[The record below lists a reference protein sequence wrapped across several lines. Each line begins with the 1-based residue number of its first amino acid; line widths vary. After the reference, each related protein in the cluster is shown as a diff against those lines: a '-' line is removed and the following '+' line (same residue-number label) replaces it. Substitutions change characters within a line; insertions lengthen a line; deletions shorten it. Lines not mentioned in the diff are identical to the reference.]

1 MPVRVTETP
10 FSFFFLKNCLISHHR
25 SWRRRFIS
33 VGRVKRTSYGVR
45 ILRVSSPPSPSAR
58 TWKKG
63 FTPLSFALK
72 PCRTLRRRT
81 SWKAGRSWAC
91 ASRARDTDR
100 RRVLRV
106 AGALW
111 MKNRLLWPVSVVP
124 RVAPFLE
131 LAGYLGINPA
141 VAQHQLYQS
150 PRLSFFLL
158 L

>member
-1 MPVRVTETP
+1 MPVRVTQTP

-33 VGRVKRTSYGVR
+33 VGRVKRTSCEVR

-91 ASRARDTDR
+91 ASQARDTDL
-100 RRVLRV
+100 RRVLHV
-106 AGALW
+106 AGTLR
-111 MKNRLLWPVSVVP
+111 MKNQLLWPVAVVW
-124 RVAPFLE
+124 RAAPFLE
-131 LAGYLGINPA
+131 LAGYLGINL
-141 VAQHQLYQS
+141 VVVQHQLYQS
-150 PRLSFFLL
+150 PHLSFFFLL
-158 L
+158 